1 MNFGNDRKRIILL
14 RHKMVISKEEES
26 EYNKLMSAYPDNDI
40 YESKLYQELSGV
52 GFLRYTGKDLL
63 QNEDGNYIEQE
74 PFDNGKYITTVSG
87 ELSLTSLFESELLS
101 KIESQRFKKIESLGI
116 LIGGIGGLITLLT
129 FLYHQIQRFLK

>member
-1 MNFGNDRKRIILL
+1 
-14 RHKMVISKEEES
+14 
-26 EYNKLMSAYPDNDI
+26 MSAYPDNDI